1 MYRVKVWGYAMI
13 SFLPKE
19 VREGLEK
26 ARQRDLVKKSR
37 LKIVADDRSYPVIR
51 LSEEGFSLPED
62 APHLRGLVDLY
73 EGSRHVAQCLVVAS
87 EEGDGEMRYEYKRR
101 TEAADRPALDFE
113 KDEGAPVALIPR

>member
-1 MYRVKVWGYAMI
+1 MI
-13 SFLPKE
+13 SFLPEE

-26 ARQRDLVKKSR
+26 ARQRDLVRKSR
-37 LKIVADDRSYPVIR
+37 LKIVADDRAYPVIR
-51 LSEEGFSLPED
+51 LSDEGFSLPED

-73 EGSRHVAQCLVVAS
+73 EGARHVAQCLVVAS
-87 EEGDGEMRYEYKRR
+87 EEGEGEMRYEYKRR